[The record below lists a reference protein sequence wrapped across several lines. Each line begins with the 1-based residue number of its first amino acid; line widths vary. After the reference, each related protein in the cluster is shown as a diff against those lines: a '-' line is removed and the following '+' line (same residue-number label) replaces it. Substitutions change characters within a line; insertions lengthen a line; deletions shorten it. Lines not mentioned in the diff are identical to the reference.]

1 MNSNK
6 KRKSFL
12 SRILRL
18 IYLLLHGILDF
29 LAHVCMGVYYIFL
42 YILIVPLKKVFRK
55 RNKSI
60 SQKTIRTYMKTSE
73 NLKEE
78 IEENNI
84 KYDDV
89 KPFRYRVAD
98 EDGNT
103 FSNTFFANSKKEVY
117 DFLTSEGYTVL
128 SLNTNK
134 MIEFV
139 YGESKY
145 LYKKLST
152 KDLIFL
158 TTQLIT
164 YINAGTTLTDA
175 IRVLSKEES
184 KNKFKQRIMLSILF
198 YLNLGE
204 SFSLALSHQNNAFP
218 KLYVNMIKSSEA
230 TGDIIEALES
240 LEDYYTNLNKIHKD
254 MVNAIS
260 YPSLIF
266 VFAIVVI
273 FVVIRY
279 IVPKFSMIYLTSG
292 AELSPWTKFIT
303 DLSAFLTSYS
313 SLIILG
319 VLLLVFIC
327 YVLYK
332 GVRGFRLIVQHI
344 AMRLP
349 LIGKIIIYN
358 ELTIF
363 TKTFAALLKNDV
375 YITDSMNILE
385 NITNNE
391 IYKTIIRETI
401 NNIAK
406 GDKISKAFKN
416 KFGVPPMVYHMITT
430 GENTGEMGSMMEKL
444 SKYTAE
450 EHKLLVHS
458 LETVI
463 EPILI
468 IFLAALIGAVILAVI
483 KPMFDLYNVIIS

>member
-1 MNSNK
+1 MVSSK
-6 KRKSFL
+6 TKKSFL
-12 SRILRL
+12 SYILIL
-18 IYLLLHGILDF
+18 IINIFKAILDF
-29 LAHVCMGVYYIFL
+29 FAHVSMGVYYIFL
-42 YILIVPLKKVFRK
+42 YILIIPLKKIFKGHVRTVSQ
-55 RNKSI
+55 NTIKSYL
-60 SQKTIRTYMKTSE
+60 RVSE
-73 NLKEE
+73 NIKED
-78 IEENNI
+78 IEGNNI
-84 KYDDV
+84 KYADV
-89 KPFRYRVAD
+89 KPFRYKVAD
-98 EDGNT
+98 EEGNT
-103 FSNTFFANSKKEVY
+103 FSNTFFANSKKDVY
-117 DFLTSEGYTVL
+117 DFLTSEGYTVI

-145 LYKKLST
+145 LYKKFST

-175 IRVLSKEES
+175 IRILSKEES
-184 KNKFKQRIMLSILF
+184 KNKYKQRVLLSILF

-204 SFSLALSHQNNAFP
+204 SFSMALQHQNNSFP
-218 KLYVNMIKSSEA
+218 KLYVNMIGSAEA
-230 TGDIIEALES
+230 TGNIIEALES

-260 YPSLIF
+260 YPAIIF
-266 VFAIVVI
+266 VFAIFVI
-273 FVVIRY
+273 FIVIRY
-279 IVPKFSMIYLTSG
+279 IVPKFSMIYLSAG
-292 AELSPWTKFIT
+292 ANLSPWTKFIT
-303 DLSAFLTSYS
+303 NLSAFLTSYS
-313 SLIILG
+313 SLILLG
-319 VLLLVFIC
+319 VVILVFVN

-332 GVRGFRLIVQHI
+332 HVRGFRFVCQYI
-344 AMRLP
+344 AMRIP
-349 LIGKIIIYN
+349 LLGKIIIYN

-363 TKTFAALLKNDV
+363 TKTFAALLNNDV

-391 IYKTIIRETI
+391 IYKRIIRETI

-406 GDKISKAFKN
+406 GEKISKAFKN
-416 KFGVPPMVYHMITT
+416 KFGVPLVVYHMITT
-430 GENTGEMGSMMEKL
+430 GENTGEMGSMMDKL

>member
-1 MNSNK
+1 MTSTIRK
-6 KRKSFL
+6 KSFL
-12 SRILRL
+12 SYVLTPIFNIIHLV
-18 IYLLLHGILDF
+18 LDF
-29 LAHVCMGVYYIFL
+29 LAHACMGVYYIFL
-42 YILIVPLKKVFRK
+42 YLLILPFKKIFKERK
-55 RNKSI
+55 RKV
-60 SQKTIRTYMKTSE
+60 SQKTIKSYLKISE
-73 NLKEE
+73 NIKEE
-78 IEENNI
+78 IEDNNI
-84 KYDDV
+84 KYSEV
-89 KPFRYRVAD
+89 KPFRYKVSD
-98 EDGNT
+98 EEGNT
-103 FSNTFFANSKKEVY
+103 FSNTFFANSKKDVY
-117 DFLTSEGYTVL
+117 DFLTSEGYTVI

-145 LYKKLST
+145 LYKKFST

-175 IRVLSKEES
+175 IRILAKEEV
-184 KNKFKQRIMLSILF
+184 KNKYKQRILLSILF

-204 SFSLALSHQNNAFP
+204 SFSMALQHQNNSFP
-218 KLYVNMIKSSEA
+218 GLYVNMIGSAEA
-230 TGDIIEALES
+230 TGNIIEALES

-260 YPSLIF
+260 YPAIIF
-266 VFAIVVI
+266 VFAIFVI
-273 FVVIRY
+273 FLVIRY
-279 IVPKFSMIYLTSG
+279 IVPKFSMIYLSAG
-292 AELSPWTKFIT
+292 ANLSPWTKFIT
-303 DLSAFLTSYS
+303 SLSAFLTSYS
-313 SLIILG
+313 SLILLGIVILIF
-319 VLLLVFIC
+319 VNF
-327 YVLYK
+327 VLYK
-332 GVRGFRLIVQHI
+332 GVRGFRKVVQQI

-349 LIGKIIIYN
+349 LVGKIIIYN

-363 TKTFAALLKNDV
+363 TKTFAALLNNDV

-391 IYKTIIRETI
+391 IYKNIIRETI
-401 NNIAK
+401 NNIAR
-406 GDKISKAFKN
+406 GEKISKAFKN
-416 KFGVPPMVYHMITT
+416 KFGVPLVVYHMIVT